1 MMRMDLSHLH
11 WIERESPFSEILSI
25 KFSLNGVSYLCIF
38 TLGTYDESSAIL
50 CLFNSATRVADS
62 SVWSYLAFSTV
73 PVSPSDLLIHL
84 FCQPTRVLTLIPS
97 P

>member
-38 TLGTYDESSAIL
+38 TLGTYDEKQRYT
-50 CLFNSATRVADS
+50 LFVQFRDS
-62 SVWSYLAFSTV
+62 
-73 PVSPSDLLIHL
+73 
-84 FCQPTRVLTLIPS
+84 RR
-97 P
+97 